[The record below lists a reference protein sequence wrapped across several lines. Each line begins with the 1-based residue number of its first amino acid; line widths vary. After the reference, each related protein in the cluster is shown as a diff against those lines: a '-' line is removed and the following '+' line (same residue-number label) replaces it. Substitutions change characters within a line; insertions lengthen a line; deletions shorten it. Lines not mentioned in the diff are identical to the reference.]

1 MGNNIYT
8 AIGSG
13 GVSAYFYWE
22 GIEVT
27 TNNAG
32 LIQISGTTVNPSGR
46 LWAYAQWSRSVRPGA
61 VRIATSG
68 APSGVK
74 TSAFKN
80 VDGTVSV
87 QVININSGS
96 TAVQVP
102 TLGFSESGA

>member
-1 MGNNIYT
+1 MLVQLTRPWI
-8 AIGSG
+8 ASGSLKLSVEQILYR

-27 TNNAG
+27 TNNGG

-46 LWAYAQWSRSVRPGA
+46 LWAYAQWSRSVRPCA

-80 VDGTVSV
+80 VDGT
-87 QVININSGS
+87 
-96 TAVQVP
+96 
-102 TLGFSESGA
+102 FRFK